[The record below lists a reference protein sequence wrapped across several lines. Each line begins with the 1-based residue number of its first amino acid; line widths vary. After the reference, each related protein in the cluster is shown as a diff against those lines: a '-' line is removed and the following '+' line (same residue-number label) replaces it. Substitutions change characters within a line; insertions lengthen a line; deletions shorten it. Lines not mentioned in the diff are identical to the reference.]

1 MHVPRRLYEGLPW
14 LYITLGL
21 AALAYSYLASSARA
35 LSLIAGLAGLAG
47 VLAGAVLLLRRRE
60 FRALGERYGTGGA
73 ARGRQPGDAPR
84 PPPDRD
90 FD

>member
-21 AALAYSYLASSARA
+21 AALAYSYLASGASAR
-35 LSLIAGLAGLAG
+35 SLIAGLAGLAG

-60 FRALGERYGTGGA
+60 FRALGRRYGTGGT